1 MGQCRRAALAAL
13 LAGLAVPSLAFAQP
27 ATNAE
32 SDATKPDAAK
42 AGSAKPAAI
51 QPDIAKADAARPA
64 TMKAEETFNA
74 GHQLLKSGNFAD
86 ACPKFEE
93 SQRADPASGTLL
105 ALAYCQEL
113 SGLLASACSNYRA
126 AADLAAKEGQT
137 ERQQVAAARAEAL
150 SKRVSTLTV
159 EVPVELTRQPGLVIK
174 RDGIVLDRTAYNVAI
189 PLNGGTH
196 AIEVSAPGY
205 ARWAAAVTLQN
216 EADHKTLALP
226 ILERENVTFIPLTA
240 DRRDAQPRPAARLP
254 AAAEANTIRVMRQ
267 ASLAMGVGSAVAVGF
282 GITFGIAAKSR
293 NDASNRDNH
302 CDATG
307 CDVYGRERRS
317 AALDAATISTWSFV
331 TAGALGAGALVLYFG
346 AESKSAHLATS
357 VVDGSPRVSL
367 SGSF

>member
-1 MGQCRRAALAAL
+1 MGQSRRAAVLAL
-13 LAGLAVPSLAFAQP
+13 LAGLGVPSLAFAQP

-32 SDATKPDAAK
+32 SDATKPSAAK
-42 AGSAKPAAI
+42 PDPAKPAAT
-51 QPDIAKADAARPA
+51 KAD
-64 TMKAEETFNA
+64 ETFNA

-126 AADLAAKEGQT
+126 AAELAAKEGQT
-137 ERQQVAAARAEAL
+137 ERQQAATARAEAL

-159 EVPVELTRQPGLVIK
+159 EVPVELTRQAGLLIK
-174 RDGIVLDRTAYNVAI
+174 RDGIALDRTAYNVAI

-205 ARWAAAVTLQN
+205 EGWAAAVTLQN
-216 EADHKTLALP
+216 EADHKRLALP
-226 ILERENVTFIPLTA
+226 VLEHENAPFIPLTA
-240 DRRDAQPRPAARLP
+240 ERGNAHPHPPGRVPAP
-254 AAAEANTIRVMRQ
+254 AEENTIRVMRQ
-267 ASLAMGVGSAVAVGF
+267 ASMAMGIGSAVAVGF

-293 NDASNRDNH
+293 NDASNRDGH

-307 CDVYGRERRS
+307 CDVYGSERRS

-346 AESKSAHLATS
+346 AEAKSARLTTS

>member
-1 MGQCRRAALAAL
+1 MGHSKRAAVAAL
-13 LAGLAVPSLAFAQP
+13 LACLVIPSLAFAQEAP
-27 ATNAE
+27 AAPPAPPAPPAAE
-32 SDATKPDAAK
+32 PKPDATK
-42 AGSAKPAAI
+42 
-51 QPDIAKADAARPA
+51 AD
-64 TMKAEETFNA
+64 ETFNA
-74 GHQLLKSGNFAD
+74 AHQLLKTGNFAD

-113 SGLLASACSNYRA
+113 SGLFASACSNYRA

-137 ERQQVAAARAEAL
+137 ERQKAASARAEAL
-150 SKRVSTLTV
+150 SKRVSTLTLQ
-159 EVPVELTRQPGLVIK
+159 VPPELTRQPGLVIK
-174 RDGIVLDRTAYNVAI
+174 RDGVALDRTAYNGAI

-205 ARWAAAVTLQN
+205 ERWAAAVTLQN

-226 ILERENVTFIPLTA
+226 ILERENASFIPLTA
-240 DRRDAQPRPAARLP
+240 QRRDARQPAAPP
-254 AAAEANTIRVMRQ
+254 ASPAETNTIRVMRQ
-267 ASLAMGVGSAVAVGF
+267 ASLAMGIGSAVAVGF
-282 GITFGIAAKSR
+282 GVTFGIAAKSR
-293 NDASNRDNH
+293 NDASNRDGH

-307 CDVYGRERRS
+307 CDVYGSERRS
-317 AALDAATISTWSFV
+317 AALDAATVSTWSFV

-346 AESKSAHLATS
+346 AESKSARLATS